1 MRKNIKNKSIWKIED
16 FIKDNYI
23 KENIDNFQYNT
34 ISKKLNI
41 SITDIIEIIICLE
54 EKGKVQHSY
63 DIRDKNLQ
71 LIHSYKN
78 IDLAIEKAKEI
89 FDEDIDIINHIYISI
104 NLTKEYKDFL
114 DNIKDVRKVNQIIS
128 T

>member
-1 MRKNIKNKSIWKIED
+1 MNNKNLWRVDD
-16 FIKDNYI
+16 FIKIIYLQ
-23 KENIDNFQYNT
+23 ENIDNFQYNT

-41 SITDIIEIIICLE
+41 SITDIIEIIIFLE

-114 DNIKDVRKVNQIIS
+114 DDIKNK
-128 T
+128 

>member
-1 MRKNIKNKSIWKIED
+1 MDNKNLWRVDD
-16 FIKDNYI
+16 FIKNVYLQ
-23 KENIDNFQYNT
+23 ENIDNFQYNI

-41 SITDIIEIIICLE
+41 NIKDIVEIIIYLE

-63 DIRDKNLQ
+63 DIRNKNLQ

-89 FDEDIDIINHIYISI
+89 FDEDIDYVINHIYVSI
-104 NLTKEYKDFL
+104 KLTKEYKDFL
-114 DNIKDVRKVNQIIS
+114 DNIKNKCGVDINEY
-128 T
+128 